1 MSALQVVTLI
11 VGIVVAGEATA
22 LAIGIHIV
30 KKSNSSWVSLKN
42 DLLLALDVVVGL
54 VLILMVFGSENF
66 PPPVWFPVFVSIGLI
81 THIFRIWEYLS
92 DRTSS
97 FCGNR
102 SLFILNNLKFVGLLL
117 ILIWG
122 LIISR

>member
-11 VGIVVAGEATA
+11 VGIIVAGEATA

-30 KKSNSSWVSLKN
+30 KKSDSPWVSLKN

-54 VLILMVFGSENF
+54 VLILMVFGSEKF
-66 PPPVWFPVFVSIGLI
+66 PPPVWFPIFVSIGLI

-117 ILIWG
+117 VLIWG
-122 LIISR
+122 LIILR